1 MQLEKLTSRAQNF
14 ASADEEWEPD
24 DLCILLEEV
33 RGRVVEFEANR
44 TPSFSLKFK
53 QLEPVLQRLL
63 QEICNK
69 FLVRRRG
76 RCCEG
81 CLSDESGENHQRFQQ
96 LEFSGHLSVDE
107 SDALGCITHNFLR
120 SDSCRSIDAS
130 AADGNSFKVLQ
141 QSMGWQGWG
150 WQGGNSQV

>member
-1 MQLEKLTSRAQNF
+1 MTVGPVK
-14 ASADEEWEPD
+14 EPD
-24 DLCILLEEV
+24 DLRILLKDA
-33 RGRVVEFEANR
+33 RGRVVEFEANQ

-53 QLEPVLQRLL
+53 QLEAVLQRLL

-81 CLSDESGENHQRFQQ
+81 CLSDKSGENHQRFQQ

-107 SDALGCITHNFLR
+107 SDALGCITHIFLR
-120 SDSCRSIDAS
+120 SDGCRSIDAFLQPTERFS
-130 AADGNSFKVLQ
+130 RYYFTLWLVL
-141 QSMGWQGWG
+141 
-150 WQGGNSQV
+150 